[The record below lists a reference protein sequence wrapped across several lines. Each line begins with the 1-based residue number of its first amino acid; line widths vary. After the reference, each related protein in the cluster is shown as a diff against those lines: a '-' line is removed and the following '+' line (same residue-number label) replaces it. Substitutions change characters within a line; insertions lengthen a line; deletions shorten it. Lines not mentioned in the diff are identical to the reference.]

1 MAKNLKYFHNMF
13 VYPIFLKEEEKMSFN
28 LESEAMPQKNSKQRN
43 WSWIPWVL
51 FIILA
56 GLFLGYVYIQNQ
68 KPAEVAAVKPPVNV
82 QNNPAVISTSI
93 PLPSPTPKFVWDGKF
108 TGVAEF
114 YIDGDPQVEGFKT
127 KNVPMKYTCVEN
139 FGVFVTMDPGS
150 IQGISTVDHGAV
162 AFVPCTKGKIVN
174 LTTPHWSDSAEHQ
187 QIHLVEITKKLPD
200 TVSFRDLLLSLKLA
214 EGKPVAFMFSADGK
228 YEEIK

>member
-1 MAKNLKYFHNMF
+1 MSNFDL
-13 VYPIFLKEEEKMSFN
+13 EEEARPRQYQNKRS
-28 LESEAMPQKNSKQRN
+28 NS
-43 WSWIPWVL
+43 WL
-51 FIILA
+51 FWLLLILA
-56 GLFLGYVYIQNQ
+56 LGVIAGLLWILFSRPQ
-68 KPAEVAAVKPPVNV
+68 PATVAATPPTGTAL
-82 QNNPAVISTSI
+82 AVAPVSTSV
-93 PLPSPTPKFVWDGKF
+93 PMPVPTPKFVWDGKF

-114 YIDGDPQVEGFKT
+114 YIDGDPQVEGFKI
-127 KNVPMKYTCVEN
+127 KNVPMKYTCKED